1 MTGAF
6 DVYAK
11 KEASW
16 YTQKRER
23 ERRSRARC
31 MCNFTLARKILSR
44 IRSSLPAIHLFPL
57 SSFPRFYLPSVY
69 GKGYAGST
77 NNVNTL
83 CIHAHCQIGFTF
95 YPYNYDSRVSS
106 QCRWSFQMF
115 HIIHTHASVQPLS
128 APMKIPFS
136 YTRCMNKSRSRN
148 LPRTNEGLRLISK
161 IQSIRCLV
169 EWKFRRMEIARV
181 KRTRQR

>member
-1 MTGAF
+1 M
-6 DVYAK
+6 VEWREHLK
-11 KEASW
+11 
-16 YTQKRER
+16 YTQKRRQVDIRERERER

-69 GKGYAGST
+69 GKSYAGNT

-83 CIHAHCQIGFTF
+83 YIHAHCQIGFTF

-115 HIIHTHASVQPLS
+115 HIIHT
-128 APMKIPFS
+128 
-136 YTRCMNKSRSRN
+136 R
-148 LPRTNEGLRLISK
+148 ERLAALCAYEN
-161 IQSIRCLV
+161 SIFLYALY
-169 EWKFRRMEIARV
+169 E
-181 KRTRQR
+181 

>member
-6 DVYAK
+6 DVYVK

-115 HIIHTHASVQPLS
+115 HIIHTHTPAS
-128 APMKIPFS
+128 
-136 YTRCMNKSRSRN
+136 SRS
-148 LPRTNEGLRLISK
+148 PRL
-161 IQSIRCLV
+161 
-169 EWKFRRMEIARV
+169 WKFHFPIRV
-181 KRTRQR
+181 VWINLVRETCHGRTRD